1 MKIHKIYEQAL
12 QTKKNIVLEK
22 TIEIEP
28 AQGNV
33 EDVIAVIK
41 EVTKEFP
48 PHVFWV
54 NVIEVLERKEEKE
67 I

>member
-41 EVTKEFP
+41 EVTKEVP

>member
-41 EVTKEFP
+41 EVAKEVP